1 MFPGYISSTIIV
13 MFRAKVGKDCSL
25 LWNILT
31 SNIQQLTHKYFE
43 TFITSFPSS
52 SFLCFFDRT
61 PGGFG
66 LTLFFIYPTAL
77 PELWIQRLSSSLW
90 PTSCSCYHTLVV
102 AYSCFWVEK
111 VKDRPLLLCTCR
123 KNKCHLPRYII
134 YVSAVTAPNWL
145 IEINYTWYNS
155 FGKKKKKVISYHANT
170 LCKYHWFSMNSFWP
184 SGLRLLLCD
193 VHNSLNTGPLL
204 LLRVGGQACSVKSK
218 RISSPINN
226 QLQDCSP
233 NDRPEKIQGKM
244 NKKWRNMR
252 VYSIVW
258 AAAVDYQHHQETSVH

>member
-134 YVSAVTAPNWL
+134 YVSAVTAPN
-145 IEINYTWYNS
+145 
-155 FGKKKKKVISYHANT
+155 
-170 LCKYHWFSMNSFWP
+170 
-184 SGLRLLLCD
+184 
-193 VHNSLNTGPLL
+193 
-204 LLRVGGQACSVKSK
+204 
-218 RISSPINN
+218 
-226 QLQDCSP
+226 
-233 NDRPEKIQGKM
+233 
-244 NKKWRNMR
+244 
-252 VYSIVW
+252 
-258 AAAVDYQHHQETSVH
+258 